1 MTFVI
6 NFGDEYQKIDEKFS
20 IIRLKLVIPALENL
34 TQAAIVLFAV
44 ETACGGNVFDLKSP
58 NRGNGNPD
66 RIEHQLVFKIPI

>member
-1 MTFVI
+1 LTFVI

-44 ETACGGNVFDLKSP
+44 ETACGGKCF
-58 NRGNGNPD
+58 RF
-66 RIEHQLVFKIPI
+66 EIP